1 MNNKAFSKV
10 GVLVV
15 VLLLGVIAFVA
26 FPKVKAQLNPAQEQD
41 LLAAKPKAAP
51 AQTAAAAPAPAP
63 VQNVAPVQTA
73 APAAAQPAQN
83 GGTCDLAAKPAPVVT
98 PCGFCGKSTIDYVC
112 NPLTKRWDAQPTGCV
127 VPEGYSDDC
136 TPGTKAEIPCGAFST
151 KKRVCTEKCAWSAWS
166 ACEKTE
172 GAPN

>member
-15 VLLLGVIAFVA
+15 VLLLVVIAFVA
-26 FPKVKAQLNPAQEQD
+26 FPKVKAQLASSQEQE

-63 VQNVAPVQTA
+63 VQNVASAQTA

>member
-26 FPKVKAQLNPAQEQD
+26 FPKVKAQLASSQEQE

-63 VQNVAPVQTA
+63 VQNVAPAQTA

>member
-51 AQTAAAAPAPAP
+51 AQAAAPAP
-63 VQNVAPVQTA
+63 VAPVQA
-73 APAAAQPAQN
+73 AAAQQATAPVAAKPAQN

-127 VPEGYSDDC
+127 VPDGYADEC

-166 ACEKTE
+166 ACEKSE